1 MKVKRFTKNRI
12 DVLKAIYDSTDWV
25 RAKDLLHLGVDL
37 RTVQAN
43 LTILFEL
50 GMINRE
56 EVYPAYRYKIDKSK
70 DLQYY
75 FDYLDVFRIK
85 KNKDEHETTYNV

>member
-12 DVLKAIYDSTDWV
+12 DVLKAVYESTDWV
-25 RAKDLLHLGVDL
+25 MAKELLHLGVDL

-43 LTILFEL
+43 LTILFKL
-50 GMINRE
+50 GMIHRE

-75 FDYLDVFRIK
+75 FDYLDVFRMK
-85 KNKDEHETTYNV
+85 KTMETTEK